1 MTEVYDL
8 PHVLVQNWDWQQ
20 NAACKGTDTEQ
31 FYNPD
36 RARGPNKRAR
46 EAAAK
51 AICRGCPVLQSCLN
65 WALTYGEPYGVW
77 GGTTPEE
84 RAEFRTDI
92 GRVGHGRELLA
103 V

>member
-1 MTEVYDL
+1 MIDVFEL
-8 PHVLVQNWDWQQ
+8 PNVLVRNWDWQQ
-20 NAACKGTDTEQ
+20 NAACRGLDTEQ

-51 AICRGCPVLQSCLN
+51 AVCAQCPVVQSCLN
-65 WALTYGEPYGVW
+65 WALTAGEPYGVW

-84 RAEFRTDI
+84 RSAFRSDI
-92 GRVGHGRELLA
+92 VPALDRDELLA